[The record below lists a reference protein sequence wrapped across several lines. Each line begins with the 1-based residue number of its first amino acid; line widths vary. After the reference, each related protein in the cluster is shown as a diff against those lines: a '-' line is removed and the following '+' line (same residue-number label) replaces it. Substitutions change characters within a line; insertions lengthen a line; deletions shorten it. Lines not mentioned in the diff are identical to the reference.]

1 MQHHKHGGE
10 ANLPELP
17 PLPTYHAAVGNI
29 RRLLFGQALPTS
41 GAGDEKLP
49 KYLALPILSSNALS
63 SNAYAGEA
71 ILGILALHG
80 SGALHLSVPI
90 CLAVCILL
98 LIVSLSYIQIIH
110 AYPNGGGA
118 YPVSR
123 ENLSTIAALV
133 AGASLMV
140 DYMLTVAVSVAA
152 GVAALITIYPP
163 LHHDIVPLCIFA
175 ILVLTLANLRGVRES
190 GALFA
195 WPTYIFIVAI
205 FATVIS
211 GCCGLWT
218 HQPWMER
225 STVDAAHVHAGNMGL
240 QAIGW
245 YLILQAFS
253 QGCAALTG
261 LEAVSNTV
269 PLFKSPSVKNASST
283 MVWMGVLAVL
293 MFYGLTY
300 LADAVG
306 AVPISEASHHYKS
319 IVGQVADKAWSPSF
333 HWMLWIVQ
341 ISTAVVLLLAA
352 NTAFAGFPQLA
363 SMMARDGFLPRQL
376 ANIGDRL
383 AYSNGIIVLA
393 VVAALLIIAF
403 AGRVDALLPMY
414 AIGVFIG
421 FTLAQTGMVIRWYRL
436 KGDGWQRS
444 LVINAA
450 GAVCTGAVSVIIG
463 VSKFANGELISRHIV
478 VHPFAIGS
486 HVYGPFAPHYGTWIV
501 MALVPFL
508 VWLFSKVHSHY
519 LETAD
524 ELRLDRMEAYHPTHN
539 TVLVLVSKLHR
550 GVAQAISVARLMG
563 TDVRG
568 VCIEINPVETPELKA
583 AWEKWES
590 DIPLV
595 LMQSNYRSL
604 IGPLLRY
611 IDAVQHDRDN
621 DVVTVV
627 VPELV
632 SRKWWHK
639 LLHNQTGPLLRFALS
654 NRRDVVVTTVRYFHN
669 R

>member
-1 MQHHKHGGE
+1 MPQHKRGY
-10 ANLPELP
+10 ASLPDLP
-17 PLPTYHAAVGNI
+17 PLPTYHSAIGTI
-29 RRLLFGQALPTS
+29 RRLLFGRALPTS
-41 GAGDEKLP
+41 RAGEEKLP
-49 KYLALPILSSNALS
+49 NFLALPILSSNALS

-71 ILGILALHG
+71 ILGILMLKG
-80 SGALHLSVPI
+80 SGALHLSIPI
-90 CLAVCILL
+90 CFAVCALL

-123 ENLSTIAALV
+123 ENLSATASLI

-152 GVAALITIYPP
+152 GVAAIITIYPP
-163 LHHDIVPLCIFA
+163 LHHDIVPLCLWA

-195 WPTYIFIVAI
+195 WPTYVFIVAI
-205 FATVIS
+205 MATIVS
-211 GCCGLWT
+211 GLYGLLT
-218 HQPWMER
+218 HQPWAQPAVTM
-225 STVDAAHVHAGNMGL
+225 AQQVHATNLSL

-269 PLFKSPSVKNASST
+269 PLFQAPAVKNATWT
-283 MVWMGVLAVL
+283 MIWMGILAVI

-300 LADAVG
+300 IADGLG
-306 AVPISEASHHYKS
+306 ALPMSEGTSNYRS
-319 IVGQVADKAWSPSF
+319 VVGQVADKAWSPQL
-333 HWMLWIVQ
+333 HWMLWVVQ
-341 ISTAVVLLLAA
+341 VSTAIVLLLAA

-363 SMMARDGFLPRQL
+363 SMMARDGYLPRQL
-376 ANIGDRL
+376 AAIGDRL
-383 AYSNGIIVLA
+383 AYSNGILVLA
-393 VVAALLIIAF
+393 VVASLLIVAF
-403 AGRVDALLPMY
+403 KGRVEALLPMY

-421 FTLAQTGMVIRWYRL
+421 FTLAQTGMVIRWNKLRT
-436 KGDGWQRS
+436 KGWETS
-444 LVINAA
+444 IAINAV
-450 GAVCTGAVSVIIG
+450 GALSTGAVSVIIG
-463 VSKFANGELISRHIV
+463 VSKFANGQLINKHLVFGPVTIAGHV
-478 VHPFAIGS
+478 IGPCS
-486 HVYGPFAPHYGTWIV
+486 PHYGTWIV
-501 MALVPFL
+501 LVLVPIL
-508 VWLFSKVHSHY
+508 VTIFSRIHRHY
-519 LETAD
+519 VDTAV
-524 ELRLDRMEAYHPTHN
+524 ELALDKYEVFEPTHN
-539 TVLVLVSKLHR
+539 TVLVLVSRLHR
-550 GVAQAISVARLMG
+550 GVAQAVAVAKMMG
-563 TDVRG
+563 KDVRG
-568 VCIEINPVETPELKA
+568 VCIEIDPADTPGLKE
-583 AWEKWES
+583 AWEEREP

-595 LMQSNYRSL
+595 IMQSPYRSL

-611 IDAVQHDRDN
+611 IDAVQHDRAN

-632 SRKWWHK
+632 SRKWWHR